1 MHGPFV
7 ENFEEIYN
15 FLKKNGISIKIKN
28 QNETISHLEK
38 FFSQNSNF
46 KKKQRKISLIGKKIL
61 KTTYNEI
68 KFGVK

>member
-1 MHGPFV
+1 MDVMYCSPFV

-61 KTTYNEI
+61 KTNYN
-68 KFGVK
+68 